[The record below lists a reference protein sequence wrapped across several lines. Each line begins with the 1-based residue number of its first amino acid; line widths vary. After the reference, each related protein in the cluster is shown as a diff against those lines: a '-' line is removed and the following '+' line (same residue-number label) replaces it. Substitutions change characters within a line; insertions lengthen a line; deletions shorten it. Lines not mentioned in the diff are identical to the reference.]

1 MKIKFESND
10 DLPLGKTFHILDM
23 IVVAASVLEKDGKFY
38 PLIFYIN
45 VRIIYK
51 NITVRKN

>member
-23 IVVAASVLEKDGKFY
+23 IVVVASVLEKDGKFY
-38 PLIFYIN
+38 PLIFLHKCA
-45 VRIIYK
+45 YK
-51 NITVRKN
+51 L